1 MFRLGQQ
8 ETKRLVLVHG
18 WCGVLLGLL
27 LYAVIVTGTAAVFA
41 REINAWS
48 AGKPGL
54 PDALARPVDDLVRRL
69 EAEVPEAYRSDLSLR
84 ATPNGHIALFFHTD
98 EKTPAGETKARGV
111 LFTVAPD
118 DRILSRAEGFAQDLF
133 TSDAT
138 TALGR
143 FFVDLHVRLHLPKPW
158 GLVLTGILGLGMLVA
173 AVSGLLMHRHLLR
186 DVFTLRNDTRRLV
199 GLRDL
204 HTVAATWTLPHAFI
218 LAFTGAFFSFALSIG
233 LPTLARIA
241 FSGDQP
247 GLIAALIGERVAPNP
262 QPAASGS
269 LDDILVQARMR
280 AAAPLLS
287 VSIENRGRADATVL
301 TRHYP
306 RAGEIGFQSFIFN
319 GVTGAFIK
327 DKPILGSRPSVGA
340 EAYMVMR
347 GLHFGDFAGWVS
359 KAVWFAL
366 GAASAYVA
374 WSGLRLWLRRR
385 DAQVGWRVFGRLT
398 AWIGGGLPLSMAASA
413 AAYFCALRWGDPIAW
428 IPIAFAVSAAV
439 AGIIAALL
447 LPHVAERMLGGGTG
461 LVLLL
466 LPLLRMA
473 SGGPGWIESLSDGHV
488 PIVAMDGM
496 MLVGALA
503 CFAPVLANLVR
514 TQGSMHAAEA
524 GE

>member
-18 WCGVLLGLL
+18 WCGTLLGLL

-54 PDALARPVDDLVRRL
+54 PDALARPVDDLVQRL

-84 ATPNGHIALFFHTD
+84 ATPNGHVALFFHTD
-98 EKTPAGETKARGV
+98 EKTPSGETKARGV

-118 DRILSRAEGFAQDLF
+118 DRILSRVEGFASDLF
-133 TSDAT
+133 VSDAA

-143 FFVDLHVRLHLPKPW
+143 FFIDLHVRLHLPKPW
-158 GLVLTGILGLGMLVA
+158 GLLLTGVLGLGMLVA

-186 DVFTLRNDTRRLV
+186 DIFTLRNDTGRLV
-199 GLRDL
+199 GFRDL

-247 GLIAALIGERVAPNP
+247 GLIAALIGERVVPNP
-262 QPAASGS
+262 AAAASGS
-269 LDDILVQARMR
+269 LDRILAQARMR

-306 RAGEIGFQSFIFN
+306 KAGELGFQSFVFD
-319 GVTGAFIK
+319 GATGAFLK
-327 DKPILGSRPSVGA
+327 DKPILGSRPSLGA

-347 GLHFGDFAGWVS
+347 GLHFGDFAGWIS

-366 GAASAYVA
+366 GTASAYVV

-385 DAQVGWRVFGRLT
+385 DAHVGWRVFGRLA
-398 AWIGGGLPLSMAASA
+398 AWIGGGLPLSMAAAA
-413 AAYFCALRWGDPIAW
+413 AAYFCALRWGDPNAW
-428 IPIAFAVSAAV
+428 IPVAFVACAAAAGLV
-439 AGIIAALL
+439 AATA
-447 LPHVAERMLGGGTG
+447 PPQATERTLWGATG
-461 LVLLL
+461 LLLLL
-466 LPLLRMA
+466 LPVLRIV
-473 SGGPGWIESLSDGHV
+473 SGGAGWIESLSGGHV
-488 PIVAMDGM
+488 ATVAMDGM
-496 MLVGALA
+496 MLLGAFGCLA
-503 CFAPVLANLVR
+503 PPLLHLIKPPRRLHF
-514 TQGSMHAAEA
+514 AEA